1 VWCIIAAQK
10 IYEFCIAG
18 VVLRSSLE
26 KPIQILHTFLNSVDE
41 YLELFKR
48 TYLARFVVKRKGH
61 GLSTVCTV
69 HTPENNKQEF

>member
-1 VWCIIAAQK
+1 MIATEK
-10 IYEFCIAG
+10 IYKFSIAC
-18 VVLRSSLE
+18 VPQWCSLG
-26 KPIQILHTFLNSVDE
+26 KPIQILHTFFNSLDE

-48 TYLARFVVKRKGH
+48 TYLARFVVKREGH